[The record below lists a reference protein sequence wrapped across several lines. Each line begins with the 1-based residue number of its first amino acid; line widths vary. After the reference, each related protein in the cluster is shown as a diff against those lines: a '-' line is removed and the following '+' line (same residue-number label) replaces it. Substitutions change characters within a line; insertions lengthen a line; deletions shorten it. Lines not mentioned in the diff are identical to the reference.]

1 MENETSDYV
10 TKLLLTCLRRT
21 FMANPNQSTVSPK
34 AFTSQPGDSSMSLG
48 SHLKRKTAWHRSAV
62 MVAAWVE
69 IIVGASFLLVPNAQ
83 SQLIFGATPEGI
95 GDTWARFAGIALIGL
110 GIACLPS
117 NLSGTRQG
125 VRGLLVFNV
134 GATIFFA
141 WVAVTTTFRGVILWP
156 VVILHAVLTVAL
168 ALALRHED
176 F

>member
-1 MENETSDYV
+1 
-10 TKLLLTCLRRT
+10 
-21 FMANPNQSTVSPK
+21 MANLNQSTVSPQ
-34 AFTSQPGDSSMSLG
+34 AYPSQPGDSGMSL
-48 SHLKRKTAWHRSAV
+48 SSNQRRKATWHRAAV
-62 MVAAWVE
+62 MMAAWVE
-69 IIVGASFLLVPNAQ
+69 IIVGVSFILALNAQ

-117 NLSGTRQG
+117 NLAGTRQG
-125 VRGLLVFNV
+125 VRGLLVFNI

-141 WVAVTTTFRGVILWP
+141 WVAVATTFHGVILWP
-156 VVILHAVLTVAL
+156 VVILHAVISIAL